1 MSARLQ
7 QAPAQYSKG
16 SEQEF
21 RNEME
26 RRDAEAHKKG
36 RHLDLGGSDYYV
48 ILTSSNGTRYS
59 VTVSDAGALVV
70 TAL

>member
-36 RHLDLGGSDYYV
+36 RDIEVGDGVRV
-48 ILTSSNGTRYS
+48 ILTDTVTKTRYGL
-59 VTVSDAGALVV
+59 TVASGVLTL
-70 TAL
+70 TAV

>member
-1 MSARLQ
+1 MSRLQ
-7 QAPAQYSKG
+7 KAPGAYSQM
-16 SEQEF
+16 SEQEL
-21 RNEME
+21 RNELE

-36 RHLDLGGSDYYV
+36 RHLDLGGPDFY
-48 ILTSSNGTRYS
+48 IIHTSANGTRYS